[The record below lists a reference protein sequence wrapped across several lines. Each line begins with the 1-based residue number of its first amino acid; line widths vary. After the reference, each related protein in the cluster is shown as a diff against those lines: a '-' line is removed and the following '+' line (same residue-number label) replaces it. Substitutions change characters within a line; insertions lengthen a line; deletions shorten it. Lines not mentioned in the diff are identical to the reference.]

1 MKINFINFKNFCLKN
16 KINKIFSYAV
26 SDLNFSGF
34 SVNLKMCSVQ
44 EIRYLNNKFR
54 NLDRETDVLSF
65 PNLNFENKKISS
77 KDLSAE
83 LDLETGLVS
92 LGDIVIC
99 KDVAKRQAKEYGH
112 SYKRELYFLALHG
125 LLHLIGYD
133 HENEKEEQEM
143 MEKAEQ
149 ILKKY
154 NVIK

>member
-1 MKINFINFKNFCLKN
+1 MDK
-16 KINKIFSYAV
+16 
-26 SDLNFSGF
+26 
-34 SVNLKMCSVQ
+34 
-44 EIRYLNNKFR
+44 
-54 NLDRETDVLSF
+54 ETDVLSF

-92 LGDIVIC
+92 LGDIIIC
-99 KDVAKRQAKEYGH
+99 KEIAKKQAREYGH
-112 SYKRELYFLALHG
+112 SYKRELCFLALHG